1 MCQGVNFVSRA
12 IDCFSLMFSP
22 QNAAARDADTTL
34 STLLK
39 FLVAFGVSMQIKKRQ
54 LGCP

>member
-12 IDCFSLMFSP
+12 IDCFSLMFFP